1 MLDLTQINLATEEDR
16 FYQLDRWAAFFK
28 AATWEEL
35 KMLAKNNPDLQEAAA
50 TVCHLSQ
57 DEKIRQMCEA
67 REDYYRRTAGRENL
81 LQKTRMQLAQ
91 AVEENKRL
99 LQATKENKQIIE
111 ENKQITEKNR
121 QITEENKQITEK
133 NRQITEENRQITE
146 ENKQIT
152 EENKQITEEN
162 RRLLQII
169 KSHGIDINK
178 SLSQVEL
185 QVKQDEQH

>member
-91 AVEENKRL
+91 AVEENR
-99 LQATKENKQIIE
+99 QVIE
-111 ENKQITEKNR
+111 ENKQITK
-121 QITEENKQITEK
+121 K
-133 NRQITEENRQITE
+133 NRQITEENR
-146 ENKQIT
+146 
-152 EENKQITEEN
+152 
-162 RRLLQII
+162 RLRQII
-169 KSHGIDINK
+169 KSHGIDINNK
-178 SLSQVEL
+178 GLS
-185 QVKQDEQH
+185 